1 MARLPLEGHP
11 PGLGLW
17 LTDEPVRVTVS
28 GSSMEPALRNGDTV
42 EVVRAARDEVRRGDL
57 VVFERDGEVTV
68 HRFLARE
75 GERFLE
81 KGDAH
86 ALGAWHPWP
95 EVLGRVVACGPA
107 GASSMATPLPARLQR
122 SLGRRHL
129 LRHVLTDRAGSLPG
143 TPLRRAALGLLRRI
157 PDCIWN
163 GGPKSHSKAPP

>member
-1 MARLPLEGHP
+1 
-11 PGLGLW
+11 LGLW
-17 LTDEPVRVTVS
+17 LIDESVRVTVS
-28 GSSMEPALRNGDTV
+28 GSSMEPALRDGDTV
-42 EVVRAARDEVRRGDL
+42 EVIRAAPEDVLKGDL

-95 EVLGRVVACGPA
+95 EVLGRVVALRPA
-107 GASSMATPLPARLQR
+107 GASSVETPFPVHLQR

-129 LRHVLTDRAGSLPG
+129 LRHILTDRAGSLPG
-143 TPLRRAALGLLRRI
+143 APLRRAALGLLRRI
-157 PDCIWN
+157 PDCMWN